1 MTGTEPGLSIGS
13 LHLCEGIFTFFLML
27 IPIEKSASYFEQMW
41 NGGIETLKGYMGI
54 QGPSTLLLIAIII
67 IIISYCRK

>member
-1 MTGTEPGLSIGS
+1 
-13 LHLCEGIFTFFLML
+13 
-27 IPIEKSASYFEQMW
+27 MW

-67 IIISYCRK
+67 IIIISYCRK

>member
-13 LHLCEGIFTFFLML
+13 LHLCEGIFTSFLCGFRL
-27 IPIEKSASYFEQMW
+27 RNLQVILNKMW